1 MSRRGG
7 RGGREEQS
15 ALARV
20 ETGGSNVSPHVTQ
33 EGEGSRTRNE
43 DDVATWTV
51 ADKDEAVSKRLL
63 ELMADG
69 GGGSIWDIA
78 FFGAKGL
85 VRGRACTGA
94 WGSFL
99 KLRGTLGFEGGVS
112 TSMGALLDEV
122 GCRLKVLHGGAY
134 F

>member
-1 MSRRGG
+1 MP
-7 RGGREEQS
+7 
-15 ALARV
+15 
-20 ETGGSNVSPHVTQ
+20 PHVTQ
-33 EGEGSRTRNE
+33 DGEGSRTRDE
-43 DDVATWTV
+43 DNVATWLA

-85 VRGRACTGA
+85 VQGRACTGA

-122 GCRLKVLHGGAY
+122 GCRLEKCIDCVELLYVENTLTHRWRLR
-134 F
+134 